1 MIAVVAGVIRRA
13 DGLIITRRIRGGDV
27 GMWEFPGG
35 KLESGETPEHALE
48 RELNEE
54 LGIETRAGRVI
65 DCIADW
71 QGANGQGI
79 LLMFYE
85 CEIISGEPRSIDN
98 GGVRIVPECELM
110 KMPLARN
117 DRIFAQ
123 RHFAGKA

>member
-1 MIAVVAGVIRRA
+1 MIAVVAGVIRRS
-13 DGLIITRRIRGGDV
+13 DGIIITRRIRGGDV

-71 QGANGQGI
+71 QGTNGQGI

-98 GGVRIVPECELM
+98 GGVRIVPERELM
-110 KMPLARN
+110 NMPLARN

-123 RHFAGKA
+123 RHFEGKA